1 MPMSWKS
8 LVRVA
13 RAAVAAALLL
23 SLAGA
28 ARAEDAYEF
37 GVLPQ
42 VATAKVAEQW
52 VPFLDKLSELSGVK
66 LKFVTAPS
74 ISEFGTRAAAGAY
87 AFYYHN
93 TLAYVQSEPLYQAF
107 GREVGAKTVGVLVVA
122 KDAKIGSLKEL
133 KGGTIAIPSAGSF
146 GAAVLPLFAIQQ
158 EGGLDLQKDVKIVV
172 SGSHE
177 AGYQAVLSG
186 KAVASGGLTR
196 TFQLLP
202 DADRAKLRILY
213 TTKEYSPLP
222 FAARKDVPPEVVAKV
237 QKALVAFGKDPAN
250 APILEALNMKK
261 GFEAAKPADWEDV
274 RRARD
279 ELVRV
284 SKAAAAS
291 GAVTPAS
298 ATK

>member
-1 MPMSWKS
+1 MNWKRPVRKTLAS
-8 LVRVA
+8 L
-13 RAAVAAALLL
+13 AAVSSIALALV
-23 SLAGA
+23 LAPA
-28 ARAEDAYEF
+28 ARAEEPVYDF

-52 VPFLDKLSELSGVK
+52 VPFLDKLSEMSGVK
-66 LKFVTAPS
+66 LRFVTAPS

-122 KDAKIGSLKEL
+122 KDAKLAKLGDL

-177 AGYQAVLSG
+177 AGYQAVLAG

-196 TFQLLP
+196 TFGLLP
-202 DADRAKLRILY
+202 EADRAKLRILY

-237 QKALVAFGKDPAN
+237 QKALAAFAKDPAN
-250 APILEALNMKK
+250 AAILEALNMKK
-261 GFEAAKPADWEDV
+261 GFEAAKPADWDDV
-274 RRARD
+274 RHARD

-291 GAVTPAS
+291 AA
-298 ATK
+298 K

>member
-1 MPMSWKS
+1 MTWKRS
-8 LVRVA
+8 A
-13 RAAVAAALLL
+13 RRTLAALVALCTL
-23 SLAGA
+23 SLAPA
-28 ARAEDAYEF
+28 ARAQEAYDF

-52 VPFLDKLSELSGVK
+52 VPFLDKLSEMSGVK
-66 LKFVTAPS
+66 LRFVTAPS
-74 ISEFGTRAAAGAY
+74 ISEFGTRAAAGTY
-87 AFYYHN
+87 PFYYHN

-107 GREVGAKTVGVLVVA
+107 AREIGAKTVGVLVVR
-122 KDAKIGSLKEL
+122 KDAKLKDLSEL

-177 AGYQAVLSG
+177 AGYQAVLAG

-196 TFQLLP
+196 TFGLLP
-202 DADRAKLRILY
+202 EADRAKLRILY

-237 QKALVAFGKDPAN
+237 QKALVAFAKDPAN
-250 APILEALNMKK
+250 AAILETLNMKK

-274 RRARD
+274 RKARD

-284 SKAAAAS
+284 SKAAA
-291 GAVTPAS
+291 S
-298 ATK
+298 APK